1 MADTT
6 FTILGTTGSG
16 KTCYLTGLYYKM
28 VRGMRGYS
36 ITTDDDSDYKL
47 RNDYKKMQDTSLQS
61 DRFPAGTDNLSE
73 YEFQLEYGYN
83 PILSFKWVD
92 YPGGALASK
101 NEGDYE
107 QYQTI
112 KNSIK
117 NSSCLFICVDGSLLV
132 GDDTDEKI
140 DNIKDECSAIIN
152 PFFSEYLK
160 ENEMLPPTAILI
172 TKYDKCKDDTSSE
185 ELCTIMEECF
195 SPFFI
200 KSNNTNVK
208 RLITIIPVS
217 LGKDLDDSSYM
228 SKLRPINIHLPI
240 FMGIWFAQ
248 QDLIK
253 KYLKD
258 IKNINKKITSD
269 GLKKSS
275 EEDSF
280 FLWRDSKLINELKD
294 KIDNNEKEKTKIK
307 NLIESMKNNNN
318 KLLEELNKI
327 NIIYLNGDKQD
338 NFSKIVEDISSEKT
352 MMISH

>member
-140 DNIKDECSAIIN
+140 DNIN
-152 PFFSEYLK
+152 L
-160 ENEMLPPTAILI
+160 T
-172 TKYDKCKDDTSSE
+172 
-185 ELCTIMEECF
+185 
-195 SPFFI
+195 
-200 KSNNTNVK
+200 
-208 RLITIIPVS
+208 
-217 LGKDLDDSSYM
+217 
-228 SKLRPINIHLPI
+228 
-240 FMGIWFAQ
+240 
-248 QDLIK
+248 
-253 KYLKD
+253 
-258 IKNINKKITSD
+258 NKK
-269 GLKKSS
+269 
-275 EEDSF
+275 
-280 FLWRDSKLINELKD
+280 
-294 KIDNNEKEKTKIK
+294 
-307 NLIESMKNNNN
+307 
-318 KLLEELNKI
+318 
-327 NIIYLNGDKQD
+327 
-338 NFSKIVEDISSEKT
+338 
-352 MMISH
+352 